1 MFLNIISW
9 MGWGSE
15 GEWHIRSHT
24 AFRPVR
30 KRKKSYMKTGGKF
43 NTARV
48 CPRTCSLY
56 FLQQWLGE
64 SALSSGLQMLPV
76 WRSEAEIFKVRAAQ
90 AGDQDNRDL
99 VKFHKKKKN
108 SALDRQNISWGWICL
123 ARSSSAGRFLGQR
136 VKWPGRTKATFWV
149 LQMRN
154 QEIKEGISLSAFRTT
169 FRCFSC
175 TVEPQTAPNPVWG
188 STVQERHHRDV
199 LREVGAG
206 EAALRGEAPG
216 RVDQPWAWR
225 GEFREFREF
234 RAASL
239 SAGRRKSQAVWA
251 ETTGIK
257 WNKRDFHWGYGEIYS
272 PWGHLGLGSSRFQ
285 MLTGPGSEKVN
296 LMSELTCLK
305 QKSMSPWTTDCPRK

>member
-1 MFLNIISW
+1 MLLNIISW

-30 KRKKSYMKTGGKF
+30 KRKKSCMKTGGKF

-48 CPRTCSLY
+48 CPRICSLH

-99 VKFHKKKKN
+99 LKFHKKAKY

-136 VKWPGRTKATFWV
+136 VKWPGRTKATLWV
-149 LQMRN
+149 LQRRN

-169 FRCFSC
+169 FRCCSC
-175 TVEPQTAPNPVWG
+175 TVEPQTAPN

-216 RVDQPWAWR
+216 RVDQPWAWTKENSESSENSELPLCLR
-225 GEFREFREF
+225 GGE
-234 RAASL
+234 RARLCGQRQQAS
-239 SAGRRKSQAVWA
+239 S
-251 ETTGIK
+251 ET
-257 WNKRDFHWGYGEIYS
+257 RDFHWGYGEIYS
-272 PWGHLGLGSSRFQ
+272 PWGHLGLDCSRFQ